1 MGTVGKLVAVLGA
14 DNTQLKKG
22 LHEAQGLIS
31 GTVNT
36 LNNLKA
42 QMLSIGAMAIPLKS
56 AIDWAAAVNDLE
68 DKTNMA
74 GESASKLLAVGEYV
88 GLSTDEM
95 SNAMAK
101 MSKNAYTAA
110 KAIETAANSGN
121 VSNDVFTKFGISI
134 LDSNGQML
142 SAEQILANVTE
153 KHRAMANG
161 VEKTALE
168 MEIFGR
174 TGTKLNDLLNL
185 SEKQFEEV
193 YKNAEKCG
201 LVLSHETTQ
210 AFEDATFQVNQAK
223 LNMKGL
229 AVSIGAEMLP
239 MFERLAGGV
248 KDASEWF
255 NGLTK
260 EQKQATAQALEFV
273 AAASA
278 VSIALQAGAALF
290 GPYISWV
297 MKLVEAYRALEL
309 ASKAAMVSMAAAA
322 AVAVAAVAYGAY
334 DKYQHHKAGGTFDYD
349 SLGNVY
355 KAGDNPERSDEE
367 NTRLREMD
375 EARKR
380 MKAHEEAEKVKKEL
394 EKIGQTTT
402 PITSS
407 AGEISYSG
415 GGGKAGSG
423 GKSAAKDMTA
433 EINRLNES
441 LTQARAQAA
450 DLQTRFDDW
459 KLQVKFEGLDGADRV
474 YGELDRREQERM
486 KTADDYLKRYT
497 DARIHANELVESAKK
512 TGDAGALAEAQ
523 RVLAEQTAAEVAAA
537 QDVAAQKLEIARQT
551 EETRNSIATQ
561 AQALQAELQKARN
574 EGELGGY
581 MQVLSDQNVAFM
593 AHLEEQQALQD
604 QYYQWRMEAEQT
616 YSKFAIEAMRTIQ
629 DGLSSGIADA
639 IVNGGRLS
647 DVFKDV
653 TKQVVQMFIQWQIR
667 RALAHTFGAAMDAKE
682 AAKTA
687 LEGKLALASWAPAA
701 TAKLIV
707 NPGAGPAAIGIF
719 GSTMASATAFGSGFA
734 TGGLVFGP
742 GTGTSDSIPAM
753 LSHGEYVLNAQA
765 VRRIGVPALNA
776 LNIGAMHLASGGPVD
791 SNDFRTPIQGGSK
804 MITIQAMDPGSFI
817 DFLRTAGGNALKQFL
832 LDDSRE
838 FATEAGTW

>member
-1 MGTVGKLVAVLGA
+1 M
-14 DNTQLKKG
+14 
-22 LHEAQGLIS
+22 
-31 GTVNT
+31 
-36 LNNLKA
+36 
-42 QMLSIGAMAIPLKS
+42 
-56 AIDWAAAVNDLE
+56 
-68 DKTNMA
+68 
-74 GESASKLLAVGEYV
+74 
-88 GLSTDEM
+88 
-95 SNAMAK
+95 
-101 MSKNAYTAA
+101 
-110 KAIETAANSGN
+110 
-121 VSNDVFTKFGISI
+121 
-134 LDSNGQML
+134 
-142 SAEQILANVTE
+142 
-153 KHRAMANG
+153 
-161 VEKTALE
+161 
-168 MEIFGR
+168 
-174 TGTKLNDLLNL
+174 NL

-239 MFERLAGGV
+239 MFQRLTSGL
-248 KDASEWF
+248 KDTSEWF
-255 NGLTK
+255 NGLST
-260 EQKQATAQALEFV
+260 EEKQAVAQALEFV

-322 AVAVAAVAYGAY
+322 AVAAAAVAYGAY

-349 SLGNVY
+349 PDTGQVY
-355 KAGDNPERSDEE
+355 KSGYNPMRSDEE
-367 NTRLREMD
+367 NARLREMD

-394 EKIGQTTT
+394 EKIGQTTA

-407 AGEISYSG
+407 AGEMSYSG

-574 EGELGGY
+574 EGELSSY

-593 AHLEEQQALQD
+593 AHMEEQQALQD

-616 YSKFAIEAMRTIQ
+616 YSMFALEAMRTIQ

-667 RALAHTFGAAMDAKE
+667 RALAHAFGAAMAAKE

-687 LEGKLALASWAPAA
+687 VEGKLALASWAPAA

-719 GSTMASATAFGSGFA
+719 GSTMASAASFSAFA
-734 TGGLVFGP
+734 TGGLVSGP

-765 VRRIGVPALNA
+765 VRRIGVPTLNA

-791 SNDFRTPIQGGSK
+791 GNDFRTPIQGGNK
-804 MITIQAMDPGSFI
+804 TINIQAMDPGSFI